1 MDYIGKLGASTVSAA
16 TAVIVRFTDG
26 QVLEF
31 ESEQEARGFLA
42 FYNRSPS
49 ARTQNRGKIYLFK
62 SGAWQEQS
70 G

>member
-1 MDYIGKLGASTVSAA
+1 MDCIGKLGASTVCAE
-16 TAVIVRFTDG
+16 TAVIVRFADG

-31 ESEQEARGFLA
+31 ESEQEARDFLA

-49 ARTQNRGKIYLFK
+49 ARTQNPGKIYRFK
-62 SGAWQEQS
+62 SLAWEEQS

>member
-1 MDYIGKLGASTVSAA
+1 MDYIGKLGAGTVCAA

-31 ESEQEARGFLA
+31 ESEQEALGFLA

-49 ARTQNRGKIYLFK
+49 ARETNQGKIYIFK
-62 SGAWQEQS
+62 SGAWHQPS